1 MKNSSTTL
9 RSDRDGVLKAITVEH
24 PHRNLQW
31 PQPQVRPFEAEAR
44 VDVGCGSARAY
55 KPT

>member
-1 MKNSSTTL
+1 MRNRSITL
-9 RSDRDGVLKAITVEH
+9 RAGRDGLLKAIVVEH
-24 PHRNLQW
+24 LRHNLQW

-44 VDVGCGSARAY
+44 VDVVCGSAPAY